1 MKQHFDGIVRKKSG
15 CLMRSW
21 FTCLTQ
27 GSRLVYYLLSILTDK
42 NNFKT
47 RNVLIYLVPT
57 GLTETMGN
65 FYFYQYFVP
74 TGTIRLA
81 G

>member
-1 MKQHFDGIVRKKSG
+1 
-15 CLMRSW
+15 MRSW
-21 FTCLTQ
+21 FTCLSQ
-27 GSRLVYYLLSILTDK
+27 GSHLVYYLLSILTDK

-57 GLTETMGN
+57 GLAENMGN

-74 TGTIRLA
+74 TGAIRLA
-81 G
+81 N